1 MEAEAYRQA
10 VLELKDRVFGYAA
23 QLLRDR
29 EEARDVTQ
37 EALIRLWEHRE
48 TVTDPAAAK
57 PWLLRTAH
65 NLCIDRLRQRR
76 TRGTAALDDVAEP
89 VADAGSAPDRPS
101 DARALRAEVERA
113 LGRIPPRDRAL
124 LLLREVHGHSYEEL
138 AALVDAPIGT
148 LKSLLHRARAR
159 LRREVELL
167 RTER

>member
-37 EALIRLWEHRE
+37 EALVRLWEHRAA
-48 TVTDPAAAK
+48 VADPAAAK

-76 TRGTAALDDVAEP
+76 SRGTASLDDVVEP
-89 VADAGSAPDRPS
+89 AADPSCAPDRPS
-101 DARALRAEVERA
+101 NERSRRTEVERA

-138 AALVDAPIGT
+138 ADLMGAPIGT

-159 LRREVELL
+159 LRREVEML
-167 RTER
+167 RVER

>member
-37 EALIRLWEHRE
+37 EALVRLWEHRAA
-48 TVTDPAAAK
+48 VADPAAAK

-76 TRGTAALDDVAEP
+76 ARGTASLDDVAEP
-89 VADAGSAPDRPS
+89 AADPGWSPDRPA
-101 DARALRAEVERA
+101 DARALRTEVERA

-138 AALVDAPIGT
+138 AALVNAPVGT

-159 LRREVELL
+159 LRREVELA
-167 RTER
+167 RGER

>member
-1 MEAEAYRQA
+1 MEVEAYRQA

-37 EALIRLWEHRE
+37 EALLRLWEHRE
-48 TVTDPAAAK
+48 AVADPAAAK
-57 PWLLRTAH
+57 PWLLRTVH

-76 TRGTAALDDVAEP
+76 SRGTASLDDVVEP
-89 VADAGSAPDRPS
+89 AADPSCAPDRPS
-101 DARALRAEVERA
+101 NERSRRTEVERA

-138 AALVDAPIGT
+138 ADLMGAPIGT

-159 LRREVELL
+159 LRREVEML
-167 RTER
+167 RVER

>member
-37 EALIRLWEHRE
+37 EALVRLWEHRE
-48 TVTDPAAAK
+48 SVADPAAAK

-76 TRGTAALDDVAEP
+76 ARGTAALDEVAEP
-89 VADAGSAPDRPS
+89 AADAGSAPDRPS

-167 RTER
+167 RVER

>member
-1 MEAEAYRQA
+1 MEAEAYQRV
-10 VLELKDRVFGYAA
+10 VLELKDRVFGYSS

-37 EALIRLWEHRE
+37 EAFIRLWEHRAAL
-48 TVTDPAAAK
+48 TDPAAAK
-57 PWLLRTAH
+57 PWVLRTAH

-76 TRGTAALDDVAEP
+76 SRGTASLDDVVEP
-89 VADAGSAPDRPS
+89 AADPSFAPDRPA
-101 DARALRAEVERA
+101 DDRARRAEVERA

-138 AALVDAPIGT
+138 ANLMDTPIGT

-159 LRREVELL
+159 LRREVERL
-167 RTER
+167 RAER

>member
-1 MEAEAYRQA
+1 MEAEAYQRA
-10 VLELKDRVFGYAA
+10 VLELKDRVFGYAV

-37 EALIRLWEHRE
+37 EALIRLWEHRAA
-48 TVTDPAAAK
+48 VADPAAAR

-76 TRGTAALDDVAEP
+76 ARGTASLDDVAEP
-89 VADAGSAPDRPS
+89 AAGPASAPDRPAE
-101 DARALRAEVERA
+101 ARSRRAEVERA
-113 LGRIPPRDRAL
+113 LARIPPRDRAL

-138 AALVDAPIGT
+138 AALLDAPVGT

-167 RTER
+167 RGER